1 MKSDE
6 KVVCGGLCFGTGRLP
21 GVDGTLYILV
31 DSSLVPI
38 DV

>member
-6 KVVCGGLCFGTGRLP
+6 KVVCGGLCFGRLP